1 MRIQGKY
8 NEYLKKLGKY
18 DLMILD
24 EFLLKSTSES
34 EKSDLLEL
42 MEIRCNKKSTIF
54 CSQYSFDGWH
64 QLLNG
69 GPIADAILD
78 RIINSSYLITLH
90 GKSLRETYSKLK
102 KCMQVSIPR
111 WRSHPIHE
119 NRAAKSIWTEPC
131 NPLLRATKSTKRATS
146 A

>member
-34 EKSDLLEL
+34 ERSDLLEL

-78 RIINSSYLITLH
+78 RIINLIDHLTHYPHEYLFAVHL
-90 GKSLRETYSKLK
+90 YA
-102 KCMQVSIPR
+102 Q
-111 WRSHPIHE
+111 
-119 NRAAKSIWTEPC
+119 
-131 NPLLRATKSTKRATS
+131 
-146 A
+146 

>member
-1 MRIQGKY
+1 MALFMDSVALSNGLHGSVQMDSLALFSWIGWLRHRG
-8 NEYLKKLGKY
+8 
-18 DLMILD
+18 IL
-24 EFLLKSTSES
+24 
-34 EKSDLLEL
+34 SDLLEL
-42 MEIRCNKKSTIF
+42 MEISCNKKSTIF

-102 KCMQVSIPR
+102 DK
-111 WRSHPIHE
+111 
-119 NRAAKSIWTEPC
+119 K
-131 NPLLRATKSTKRATS
+131 
-146 A
+146 

>member
-1 MRIQGKY
+1 MLAISIVLFVVPDNSYLVMFQHYFTYRISLFRNQNLNIQGKY

-34 EKSDLLEL
+34 ERSDLLEL

-90 GKSLRETYSKLK
+90 GKSLKDK
-102 KCMQVSIPR
+102 K
-111 WRSHPIHE
+111 
-119 NRAAKSIWTEPC
+119 
-131 NPLLRATKSTKRATS
+131 
-146 A
+146 

>member
-18 DLMILD
+18 DLVILD
-24 EFLLKSTSES
+24 EFLLRSTSET
-34 EKSDLLEL
+34 ERSDLLEL

-64 QLLNG
+64 QLLDG
-69 GPIADAILD
+69 GPIADAILG

-90 GKSLRETYSKLK
+90 GKSLRETYSRLK
-102 KCMQVSIPR
+102 DS
-111 WRSHPIHE
+111 E
-119 NRAAKSIWTEPC
+119 
-131 NPLLRATKSTKRATS
+131 
-146 A
+146 

>member
-1 MRIQGKY
+1 MPELFSKFEEKRIQGKY
-8 NEYLKKLGKY
+8 NEYLKRLGKY
-18 DLMILD
+18 DLLIID
-24 EFLLKSTSES
+24 EFLLKPTNES

-64 QLLNG
+64 QLLDG

-90 GKSLRETYSKLK
+90 GKSLREEYSRIK
-102 KCMQVSIPR
+102 Q
-111 WRSHPIHE
+111 
-119 NRAAKSIWTEPC
+119 
-131 NPLLRATKSTKRATS
+131 
-146 A
+146 

>member
-1 MRIQGKY
+1 MCNSFLCFICNHDFYG
-8 NEYLKKLGKY
+8 
-18 DLMILD
+18 II

-34 EKSDLLEL
+34 ERSDLLEL

-102 KCMQVSIPR
+102 NK
-111 WRSHPIHE
+111 
-119 NRAAKSIWTEPC
+119 K
-131 NPLLRATKSTKRATS
+131 
-146 A
+146 